1 MTAAPDQVVD
11 FLQICRPGMTLRTR
25 GRSEARILSIDAAG
39 GLIHGEIPM
48 YGPVVWRRDGM
59 YKDSPGGAAGPF
71 DLLVP
76 TAAAGSGPQRS
87 IKLGDALD
95 AEGRAFCCD

>member
-1 MTAAPDQVVD
+1 MTEATD
-11 FLQICRPGMTLRTR
+11 FLAICKSGMTLRTR
-25 GRSEARILSIDAAG
+25 GRTEARILLVDSTD

-48 YGPVVWRRDGM
+48 YGPVVWRADGV

-71 DLLVP
+71 DLMP
-76 TAAAGSGPQRS
+76 PNPAPAAAPKQSV
-87 IKLGDALD
+87 KLSEALD

>member
-1 MTAAPDQVVD
+1 MTEATD
-11 FLQICRPGMTLRTR
+11 FLTICKPGMTLRTR
-25 GRSEARILSIDAAG
+25 GRTEARILQVDAVG

-48 YGPVVWRRDGM
+48 YGPAVWRIDGI

-71 DLLVP
+71 DLMP
-76 TAAAGSGPQRS
+76 PNPAAAAAPKQSV
-87 IKLGDALD
+87 KLSEALD

>member
-1 MTAAPDQVVD
+1 MTEAIDLA
-11 FLQICRPGMTLRTR
+11 ICKPGLTLRTR
-25 GRSEARILSIDAAG
+25 GRTEARIFQVDAAG

-48 YGPVVWRRDGM
+48 YGPAVWRADGV

-71 DLLVP
+71 DLMPPNPAP
-76 TAAAGSGPQRS
+76 TAAPEQSV
-87 IKLGDALD
+87 KLSEALD

>member
-1 MTAAPDQVVD
+1 MTEATD
-11 FLQICRPGMTLRTR
+11 FLAICKPGMTLRTR
-25 GRSEARILSIDAAG
+25 GRTEARILQVDAAG

-48 YGPVVWRRDGM
+48 YGPAVWRTDGV

-71 DLLVP
+71 DLMP
-76 TAAAGSGPQRS
+76 PNPAPAAAPKQSV
-87 IKLGDALD
+87 KLSEALD